1 MIIGGYQGVS
11 LIDYPGVI
19 ASIIFLRG
27 CNLMCPY
34 CHNSELIPFEG
45 DTVSEEEVFNH
56 LVKNKNI
63 IDGVCVTGGE
73 PCLQPDLPE
82 FLAKIKKLGFKI
94 KLDTS
99 GSEIDT
105 LKTSLSKK
113 LVDYVA
119 MDIKHSFDKYGEI
132 VRGKNYKEVVDSVRK
147 AMDVLRSSGI
157 DYEYRTTIWRGVH
170 MEEDIMDIASIL
182 KPKEKYF
189 LQDVKIEKTLVPIE
203 LGEGPSSKEIAR
215 AVKEKYPEIII
226 SSRN

>member
-45 DTVSEEEVFNH
+45 DTVLEKEVFNH

-147 AMDVLRSSGI
+147 TMDVLRSSGI

-170 MEEDIMDIASIL
+170 MKEDIMDIASIL

-189 LQDVKIEKTLVPIE
+189 LQDVKTEKTLVPIE